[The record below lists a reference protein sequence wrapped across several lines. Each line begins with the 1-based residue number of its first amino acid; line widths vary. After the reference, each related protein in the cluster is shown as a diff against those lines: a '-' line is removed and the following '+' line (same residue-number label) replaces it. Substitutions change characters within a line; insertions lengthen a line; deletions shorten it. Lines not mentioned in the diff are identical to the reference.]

1 MIVCVCWQTVGPTTE
16 ALRRMDNSS
25 WQINGDYAPSRFE
38 AQRDAVNTIF
48 RAKTNSNPENV
59 VGLMTMAG
67 RRCVG
72 TLDARS

>member
-1 MIVCVCWQTVGPTTE
+1 MIVCAHRTGVQQATD
-16 ALRRMDNSS
+16 ALRRIDNSS